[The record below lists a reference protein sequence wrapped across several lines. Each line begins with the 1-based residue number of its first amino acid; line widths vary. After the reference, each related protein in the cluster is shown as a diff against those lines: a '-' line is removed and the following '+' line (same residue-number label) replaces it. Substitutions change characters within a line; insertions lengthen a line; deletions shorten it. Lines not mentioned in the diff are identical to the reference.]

1 MAANPVATI
10 NPLVELGKL
19 GQSVW
24 YDQVR
29 RGLLT
34 SGELERMIRE
44 DGLRGLTSNPTIFE
58 KAIGGSTDY
67 AEELRELSNRGASID
82 EIYQALVV
90 EDIGAA
96 ADVLRTVYDSTGGL
110 DGYASLEVSPELG
123 YKTKETIEEA
133 KRLAAA
139 LDRPN
144 VMIKIPATAEGIP
157 AIEEAIASGL
167 NINVTLIFSKE
178 VYEQVAEAYIRG
190 LERLAASGKPV
201 NRTGSVASFFV
212 SRIDTAVEKELTA
225 KLNAATDQATKDRI
239 SRLFGK
245 VAIANAKLAYQSY
258 KNIFHG
264 ERFAK
269 LRAQGAMPQ
278 RQLWASTSTKN
289 PKYRDVIYVE
299 ELIGPETVD
308 TVPPQTFNAFRDH
321 GRPRLSL
328 EENIRDAEQTMQE
341 LAAVGVNFKKI
352 TDELSKD
359 GVKLFVESFQKLLN
373 VIESR
378 RDEAL
383 LGLVER
389 RHAAL
394 GKYEPEVKAT
404 LAKMDESGFVGRI
417 WKSDA
422 SLWKS
427 EPAHQAIIKNAL
439 GWLHVADL
447 VHEHAADLKAFAEEI
462 RKAGYKHAVVLGMGG
477 SSLCPEVLRRTFG
490 PQKGWPELLVLDS
503 TVPAAVRDL
512 ENKLDVAKTL
522 FIVASKSGGTTEPQ
536 MFHKYFYDRVKEKLG
551 DRAGQNFI
559 AITDPS
565 TKLQQEA
572 ERDKFRRIFTNPADI
587 GGRYSALSFFGMV
600 PFALMG
606 GDLDKLLDRAHHAM
620 HACTDVVSAAENPGA
635 RLGAALGILAKA
647 GRDKLTIIAAS
658 PIDSVGLWIEQ
669 LIAEST
675 GKEGRGI
682 VPVSAE
688 PLGPPDAYGNDRIF
702 VYLHTLQKN
711 DPGLE
716 GRLRALEAAGHPV
729 LRHILHD
736 AGDLGE
742 EFFLWEFATAIA
754 GQLIGINPFDQP
766 NVQESKDNT
775 KRLLGEFTSKGALPE
790 QQLVIKEGEYR
801 VLAEPPA
808 AFPTASKSDT
818 LASVLAAQL
827 KRIKPGDYV
836 AVLAYIEETAE
847 HDAYLQKIR
856 TAIRDRFKVA
866 TTTGYGPRFLHSTG
880 QLHKGGPDSGVFIQ
894 ITATPGRDIKIPGEP
909 FSFGLLMQ
917 AQALGDFQSLA
928 QRKRRAIRFDVGANP
943 AAGLNQL
950 LNVVQSKTVTAA

>member
-1 MAANPVATI
+1 
-10 NPLVELGKL
+10 
-19 GQSVW
+19 
-24 YDQVR
+24 
-29 RGLLT
+29 
-34 SGELERMIRE
+34 
-44 DGLRGLTSNPTIFE
+44 
-58 KAIGGSTDY
+58 
-67 AEELRELSNRGASID
+67 
-82 EIYQALVV
+82 
-90 EDIGAA
+90 
-96 ADVLRTVYDSTGGL
+96 
-110 DGYASLEVSPELG
+110 
-123 YKTKETIEEA
+123 
-133 KRLAAA
+133 
-139 LDRPN
+139 
-144 VMIKIPATAEGIP
+144 
-157 AIEEAIASGL
+157 
-167 NINVTLIFSKE
+167 
-178 VYEQVAEAYIRG
+178 
-190 LERLAASGKPV
+190 
-201 NRTGSVASFFV
+201 
-212 SRIDTAVEKELTA
+212 TAVEKELTA

-245 VAIANAKLAYQSY
+245 VAIANAKLAYQAY

-264 ERFAK
+264 ARFAK

-341 LAAVGVNFKKI
+341 LAAVGVNFKKV

-359 GVKLFVESFQKLLN
+359 GVKLFVDSFQKLLN

-587 GGRYSALSFFGMV
+587 GGRYSALSFFG
-600 PFALMG
+600 
-606 GDLDKLLDRAHHAM
+606 
-620 HACTDVVSAAENPGA
+620 
-635 RLGAALGILAKA
+635 
-647 GRDKLTIIAAS
+647 
-658 PIDSVGLWIEQ
+658 
-669 LIAEST
+669 
-675 GKEGRGI
+675 I

-702 VYLHTLQKN
+702 VYLHTQQKN
-711 DPGLE
+711 DAGLE

-775 KRLLGEFTSKGALPE
+775 KRLLSEFTAKGALPE

-836 AVLAYIEETAE
+836 A
-847 HDAYLQKIR
+847 
-856 TAIRDRFKVA
+856 
-866 TTTGYGPRFLHSTG
+866 
-880 QLHKGGPDSGVFIQ
+880 
-894 ITATPGRDIKIPGEP
+894 
-909 FSFGLLMQ
+909 
-917 AQALGDFQSLA
+917 
-928 QRKRRAIRFDVGANP
+928 
-943 AAGLNQL
+943 
-950 LNVVQSKTVTAA
+950 